1 MVEMKKEEAER
12 RIREFV
18 TNEATVSYFCAL
30 EGATLAIYPGEM
42 AIGHSVTAEIKNDEP
57 LAALKCPGCEYFHIE
72 EVTDEVEHDIDAGI
86 YLGDDGHVR
95 ELEDVIWEY
104 MEKEDLE
111 ERREWIIK
119 ELLEDWEDR
128 Q

>member
-1 MVEMKKEEAER
+1 MEKEEVER
-12 RIREFV
+12 IIRGFV

-42 AIGHSVTAEIKNDEP
+42 AIGQSVTKEIKKDEP
-57 LAALKCPGCEYFHIE
+57 LAALKCPGCEYFNIE
-72 EVTDEVEHDIDAGI
+72 EVTDEVCHDIDAGI

-111 ERREWIIK
+111 ERKERII
-119 ELLEDWEDR
+119 EDLLEDWEDR

>member
-1 MVEMKKEEAER
+1 MGREEVER
-12 RIREFV
+12 IIREFV
-18 TNEATVSYFCAL
+18 TNEVTVSFFCAL

-42 AIGHSVTAEIKNDEP
+42 AIGYSVTAEIKKDIP
-57 LAALKCPGCEYFHIE
+57 LAALKCPGCEYFNID
-72 EVTDEVEHDIDAGI
+72 EVTDEVVHDIDAGI

-104 MEKEDLE
+104 MEKESLE
-111 ERREWIIK
+111 ERKDQII
-119 ELLEDWEDR
+119 EDLIEDWEDR

>member
-1 MVEMKKEEAER
+1 MEKEEVEKT
-12 RIREFV
+12 IRGFV
-18 TNEATVSYFCAL
+18 TNEAVVSYFCAL
-30 EGATLAIYPGEM
+30 EGATLAIFPGEM
-42 AIGHSVTAEIKNDEP
+42 AIGQSVTKEIKKDMP
-57 LAALKCPGCEYFHIE
+57 LAALKCPGCEYFNIE

-86 YLGDDGHVR
+86 YLGDDEHVR

-111 ERREWIIK
+111 DRKERIIE